1 MSNKRDYYD
10 ILNVQKSASKDDI
23 KNAYRKLALQ
33 YHPDRNKSPGAEEK
47 FKEISEAYAVLS
59 DDQKRKRYD
68 TYGHV
73 GTEDVF
79 RGSEAN
85 FDEIFRDMGFG
96 GFRDIFEQIFG
107 GRGGFGGM
115 GGAGDPFGFGF
126 SFGGGGARRKGRDIL
141 YDVELSLEEVLKGR
155 KDEIELP
162 KLEKC
167 GNCNGSGAAP
177 GTKPRKCS
185 VCNGQ
190 GQTRRVYS
198 QNRFSTF
205 VSLEPCQTCHGQGEI
220 IDKPC
225 NICNGSGKLRK
236 NKKIKLEIP
245 AGVED
250 GMTLQLRGEGEP
262 SEIGN
267 PGDLL
272 LRIHVKPHPQFERLE
287 DGHLLHN
294 LDLHYTDLALGT
306 EIRVPTLDGREKVKI
321 PQGTQPNTILRIK
334 GKGLPHYGGYGK
346 GDELIRVNVK
356 VPTSLNEVQKS
367 LLKELDKQF
376 KYKEEEEE
384 EKIRQ
389 HF

>member
-1 MSNKRDYYD
+1 MSGNKRDYYEV
-10 ILNVQKSASKDDI
+10 LGVHRSANKEEI
-23 KNAYRKLALQ
+23 KNTYRKLALQ

-59 DDQKRKRYD
+59 DDEKRKRYD

-73 GTEDVF
+73 GAEEVF

-85 FDEIFRDMGFG
+85 FDEVFKDMGFG

-107 GRGGFGGM
+107 GGGRGGFGS
-115 GGAGDPFGFGF
+115 ARNDPFGFGF
-126 SFGGGGARRKGRDIL
+126 SFGGGRKKGRDII

-167 GNCNGSGAAP
+167 SNCGGSGSAP

-205 VSLEPCQTCHGQGEI
+205 VSLEPCRTCQGQGEI

-225 NICNGSGKLRK
+225 TVCSGSGRFKK
-236 NKKIKLEIP
+236 NKKLKLEIP

-250 GMTLQLRGEGEP
+250 GMTLQLQGEGEP
-262 SEIGN
+262 SENGIA
-267 PGDLL
+267 GDLL
-272 LRIHVKPHPQFERLE
+272 IRVHVRPHSIFERLE
-287 DGHLLHN
+287 DGHLLYN
-294 LDLHYTDLALGT
+294 LNLKFTDLALGT
-306 EIRVPTLDGREKVKI
+306 DVKVPTLDGHEKLKI
-321 PQGTQPNTILRIK
+321 PQGTQPNTILNIR
-334 GKGLPHYGGYGK
+334 GKGLPHYGNYGK
-346 GDELIRVNVK
+346 GDQLVRINVK
-356 VPTSLNEVQKS
+356 IPTKLNDRQKL
-367 LLKELDKQF
+367 LLKELDKEF
-376 KYKEEEEE
+376 RNNGEDA
-384 EKIRQ
+384 
-389 HF
+389 

>member
-1 MSNKRDYYD
+1 MSGNKRDYYEVLG
-10 ILNVQKSASKDDI
+10 IQRSANKEEI
-23 KNAYRKLALQ
+23 KNSYRRLALQ
-33 YHPDRNKSPGAEEK
+33 YHPDRNKSPGAEER

-59 DDQKRKRYD
+59 DDEKRKRYD

-73 GTEDVF
+73 GAEEVF

-85 FDEIFRDMGFG
+85 FDEVFKDMGFG

-107 GRGGFGGM
+107 GGGRGGFGS
-115 GGAGDPFGFGF
+115 ARNDPFGFGF
-126 SFGGGGARRKGRDIL
+126 SFGGGRKKGRDII

-167 GNCNGSGAAP
+167 SNCGGSGSAP

-205 VSLEPCQTCHGQGEI
+205 VSLEPCRTCQGQGEI

-225 NICNGSGKLRK
+225 TVCNGSGRFKK
-236 NKKIKLEIP
+236 NKKLKLEIP

-250 GMTLQLRGEGEP
+250 GMTLQLQGEGEP
-262 SEIGN
+262 SENGIA
-267 PGDLL
+267 GDLL
-272 LRIHVKPHPQFERLE
+272 IRVHVRPHSIFERLE
-287 DGHLLHN
+287 DGHLLYN
-294 LDLHYTDLALGT
+294 LNLKFTDLALGT
-306 EIRVPTLDGREKVKI
+306 DVKVPTLDGHEKLKI
-321 PQGTQPNTILRIK
+321 PQGTQPNTILNIR
-334 GKGLPHYGGYGK
+334 GKGLPHYGNYGK
-346 GDELIRVNVK
+346 GDQLVRINVK
-356 VPTSLNEVQKS
+356 IPTKLNDRQKL
-367 LLKELDKQF
+367 LLKELDKEF
-376 KYKEEEEE
+376 RNNGEDA
-384 EKIRQ
+384 
-389 HF
+389 

>member
-1 MSNKRDYYD
+1 MSSNKRDYYE
-10 ILNVQKSASKDDI
+10 ILGIQRSANKEEI
-23 KNAYRKLALQ
+23 KNSYRRLALQ
-33 YHPDRNKSPGAEEK
+33 YHPDRNKSPGAEER

-59 DDQKRKRYD
+59 DDEKRKRYD

-73 GTEDVF
+73 GAEEVF

-85 FDEIFRDMGFG
+85 FDEVFKDMGFG

-107 GRGGFGGM
+107 GGGRGGFGS
-115 GGAGDPFGFGF
+115 ARNDPFGFGF
-126 SFGGGGARRKGRDIL
+126 SFGGGRKKGRDII

-167 GNCNGSGAAP
+167 SNCGGSGSAP

-205 VSLEPCQTCHGQGEI
+205 VSLEPCRTCQGQGEI

-225 NICNGSGKLRK
+225 TVCSGSGRFKK
-236 NKKIKLEIP
+236 NKKLKLEIP

-250 GMTLQLRGEGEP
+250 GMTLQLQGEGEP
-262 SEIGN
+262 SENGIA
-267 PGDLL
+267 GDLL
-272 LRIHVKPHPQFERLE
+272 IRVHVRPHPIFERLE
-287 DGHLLHN
+287 DGHLLYN
-294 LDLHYTDLALGT
+294 LNLKFTDLALGT
-306 EIRVPTLDGREKVKI
+306 DVKVPTLDGHEKLKI
-321 PQGTQPNTILRIK
+321 PQGTQPNTILNIR
-334 GKGLPHYGGYGK
+334 GKGLPHYGNYGK
-346 GDELIRVNVK
+346 GDQLVRINVK
-356 VPTSLNEVQKS
+356 IPTKLNDRQKL
-367 LLKELDKQF
+367 LLKELE
-376 KYKEEEEE
+376 KEF
-384 EKIRQ
+384 RNNGQ
-389 HF
+389 DV

>member
-1 MSNKRDYYD
+1 MSGNKRDYYEVLG
-10 ILNVQKSASKDDI
+10 IQRSANKEEI
-23 KNAYRKLALQ
+23 KNSYRKLALQ

-59 DDQKRKRYD
+59 DDEKRKRYD

-73 GTEDVF
+73 GAEEVF

-85 FDEIFRDMGFG
+85 FDEVFKDMGFG

-107 GRGGFGGM
+107 GGGRGGFGS
-115 GGAGDPFGFGF
+115 ARNDPFGFGF
-126 SFGGGGARRKGRDIL
+126 SFGGGRKKGRDII

-167 GNCNGSGAAP
+167 SNCGGSGSAP

-205 VSLEPCQTCHGQGEI
+205 VSLEPCRTCQGQGEI

-225 NICNGSGKLRK
+225 TVCNGSGRFKK
-236 NKKIKLEIP
+236 NKKLKLEIP

-250 GMTLQLRGEGEP
+250 GMTLQLQGEGEP
-262 SEIGN
+262 SENGIA
-267 PGDLL
+267 GDLL
-272 LRIHVKPHPQFERLE
+272 IRVHVRPHPIFERLE
-287 DGHLLHN
+287 DGHLLYN
-294 LDLHYTDLALGT
+294 LNLKFTDLTLGT
-306 EIRVPTLDGREKVKI
+306 DVKVPTLDGHEKLKI
-321 PQGTQPNTILRIK
+321 PQGTQPNTILNIR
-334 GKGLPHYGGYGK
+334 GKGLPHYGNYGK
-346 GDELIRVNVK
+346 GDQLVRINVK
-356 VPTSLNEVQKS
+356 IPTKLNDRQKL
-367 LLKELDKQF
+367 LLKELDKEF
-376 KYKEEEEE
+376 RNNGEDA
-384 EKIRQ
+384 
-389 HF
+389 

>member
-1 MSNKRDYYD
+1 MSGNKRDYYEVLG
-10 ILNVQKSASKDDI
+10 IQRSANKEEI
-23 KNAYRKLALQ
+23 KNSYRKLALQ

-59 DDQKRKRYD
+59 DDEKRKRYD

-73 GTEDVF
+73 GAEEVF

-85 FDEIFRDMGFG
+85 FDEVFKDMGFG

-107 GRGGFGGM
+107 GGGRGGFGS
-115 GGAGDPFGFGF
+115 ARNDPFGFGF
-126 SFGGGGARRKGRDIL
+126 SFGGGRKKGRDII

-167 GNCNGSGAAP
+167 SNCGGSGSAP

-205 VSLEPCQTCHGQGEI
+205 VSLEPCRTCQGQGEI

-225 NICNGSGKLRK
+225 TVCSGSGRFKK
-236 NKKIKLEIP
+236 NKKLKLEIP

-250 GMTLQLRGEGEP
+250 GMTLQLQGEGEP
-262 SEIGN
+262 SENGIA
-267 PGDLL
+267 GDLL
-272 LRIHVKPHPQFERLE
+272 IRVHVRPHSIFERLE
-287 DGHLLHN
+287 DGHLLYTLN
-294 LDLHYTDLALGT
+294 LKFTDLALGT
-306 EIRVPTLDGREKVKI
+306 DVKVPTLDGHEKLKI
-321 PQGTQPNTILRIK
+321 PQGTQPNTILNIR
-334 GKGLPHYGGYGK
+334 GKGLPHYGNYGR
-346 GDELIRVNVK
+346 GDQLVRINVK
-356 VPTSLNEVQKS
+356 IPTKLNDRQKL
-367 LLKELDKQF
+367 LLKELDREF
-376 KYKEEEEE
+376 GNNGEDV
-384 EKIRQ
+384 
-389 HF
+389 

>member
-10 ILNVQKSASKDDI
+10 VLGIPKSASKDDI

-33 YHPDRNKSPGAEEK
+33 YHPDRNKAAGSEEK

-59 DDQKRKRYD
+59 DDEKRKRYD

-73 GTEDVF
+73 GSEEVF

-85 FDEIFRDMGFG
+85 FDEIFKDMGFGG

-107 GRGGFGGM
+107 SRTGFEGGVNR
-115 GGAGDPFGFGF
+115 GDPFGFGF
-126 SFGGGGARRKGRDIL
+126 SFGGGRRKGQDLL
-141 YDVELSLEEVLKGR
+141 YDLELSFEEVLRGR
-155 KDEIELP
+155 KEELELP

-167 GNCNGSGAAP
+167 NSCGGSGAAA

-185 VCNGQ
+185 VCDGQ
-190 GQTRRVYS
+190 GQTRRIYS

-205 VSLEPCQTCHGQGEI
+205 VSLEPCRTCQGQGEI

-225 NICNGSGKLRK
+225 NVCNGSGNLKK

-250 GMTLQLRGEGEP
+250 GMTLQLSGEGQP
-262 SEIGN
+262 SENGP

-272 LRIHVKPHPQFERLE
+272 VRIHVKPHPLFERLE
-287 DGHLLHN
+287 DGHMLYN
-294 LDLHYTDLALGT
+294 LNLKFTDLALGT
-306 EIRVPTLDGREKVKI
+306 DVRVPTLDGQEKLRI
-321 PQGTQPNTILRIK
+321 PQGTQPNTILKIK
-334 GKGLPHYGGYGK
+334 GKGLPRYGAYGR
-346 GDELIRVNVK
+346 GDLLARINVK
-356 VPTSLNEVQKS
+356 IPTKLDDRQKL
-367 LLKELDKQF
+367 LLKELDGAFQNS
-376 KYKEEEEE
+376 E
-384 EKIRQ
+384 
-389 HF
+389 